1 MNPND
6 IESIE
11 VLKDASSTAIYGSS
25 GANGVILIT
34 TKGGKEGKA
43 IVNFNAYVGVNG
55 WSRTPEMRSG
65 ESYIQTLR
73 DASVGAGDGRWSSVA
88 DDKNLFTTDAE
99 WSAHQ
104 NGQYIDWVDAL
115 LKTSV
120 TQNYSV
126 SVAGGT
132 EKTKAYFSLN
142 FSNEDGQFAQDSYK
156 LYSSKIRVDHKIK
169 KWMKVGIDAQL
180 SYVCLLYTSP
190 SPRDTR

>member
-1 MNPND
+1 
-6 IESIE
+6 
-11 VLKDASSTAIYGSS
+11 
-25 GANGVILIT
+25 
-34 TKGGKEGKA
+34 
-43 IVNFNAYVGVNG
+43 
-55 WSRTPEMRSG
+55 MRSG

-99 WSAHQ
+99 WNAHK
-104 NGQYIDWVDAL
+104 NWPYIDWVDAL

-120 TQNYSV
+120 TQNYSFLWLV
-126 SVAGGT
+126 ERKSQ
-132 EKTKAYFSLN
+132 KAYFSLN

-180 SYVCLLYTSP
+180 SYVHQNKADSVYRL
-190 SPRDTR
+190 